1 MAESNISTVS
11 NSKNGVF
18 DNVDEAI
25 EEAKKAQAILFS
37 SKLELREKI
46 IASIRDTL
54 KNHVT
59 ELAELA
65 VKETDMGRVADKEL
79 KNKIAIEKTP
89 GLEDLK
95 AFAFSGDDG
104 LTVMELSPYGVI
116 GAITPS
122 TNPSETVICNSIG
135 MIAAGNAVIF
145 APHPGAKE
153 LQLGQLNL

>member
-1 MAESNISTVS
+1 MEFEVNNIEEIVELIMKKMTESNISTAG

-54 KNHVT
+54 KNHVS
-59 ELAELA
+59 ELTELA
-65 VKETDMGRVADKEL
+65 VKETGMGRVADKEL

-104 LTVMELSPYGVI
+104 LTVMELSPYGVW
-116 GAITPS
+116 GY
-122 TNPSETVICNSIG
+122 NSF
-135 MIAAGNAVIF
+135 N
-145 APHPGAKE
+145 KSK
-153 LQLGQLNL
+153 